1 MSEELA
7 PIIDFVTRKRLDN
20 NRVRN
25 LSRSEEEELMA
36 KAATKFAAQL
46 SGNVE
51 FEREVDDE
59 RVAMAMKLLSD
70 TEEDVL
76 RHGVRTLIVFERIG
90 ATWAWKWAN
99 VSQDPRELLKAVGP
113 IYLAALESSKARERT
128 EPVITEGDNSTE
140 DIDGD
145 ED

>member
-46 SGNVE
+46 SGNVGSLKE
-51 FEREVDDE
+51 
-59 RVAMAMKLLSD
+59 
-70 TEEDVL
+70 
-76 RHGVRTLIVFERIG
+76 
-90 ATWAWKWAN
+90 KWTT
-99 VSQDPRELLKAVGP
+99 SGWQWR
-113 IYLAALESSKARERT
+113 
-128 EPVITEGDNSTE
+128 
-140 DIDGD
+140 
-145 ED
+145 